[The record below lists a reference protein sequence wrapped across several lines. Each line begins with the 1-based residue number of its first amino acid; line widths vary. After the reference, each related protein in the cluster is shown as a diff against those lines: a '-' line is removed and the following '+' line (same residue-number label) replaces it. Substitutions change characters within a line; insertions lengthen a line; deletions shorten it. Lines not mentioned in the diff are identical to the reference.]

1 MRVLVVEDD
10 SKMAELLHRGLT
22 AEGHQVEVAADG
34 TAGYEKASGLAFDAI
49 VLDVMLPS
57 LDGFS
62 LARRLRAQGSKV
74 PILMLTGRD
83 AAHDVVRGL
92 DLGADDYLTKPF
104 SFEVLSA
111 RLRVITR
118 RASAGKNASVQ
129 VGDLTVNR
137 ETREVRRAAK
147 PIPLTRTE
155 YVILDRLIA
164 RPGAAV
170 SRDALV
176 EAVWGCDRD
185 VESNTLDVFI
195 WQLRSKI
202 EAGGATRLVQTV
214 RGFGY
219 AIREGDGG
227 A

>member
-10 SKMAELLHRGLT
+10 SKMAELLRRGLSS
-22 AEGHQVEVAADG
+22 EGHRVEWAADG
-34 TAGYEKASGLAFDAI
+34 TSGFEKASNQTFDAI
-49 VLDVMLPS
+49 ILDIMLPGT
-57 LDGFS
+57 DGF
-62 LARRLRAQGSKV
+62 AVTRRLRAQGSKI

-83 AAHDVVRGL
+83 SHKDVVKGL

-118 RASAGKNASVQ
+118 RNSTGKDVMVHVA
-129 VGDLTVNR
+129 DLAVNR
-137 ETREVRRAAK
+137 ETHEVRRAGK
-147 PIPLTRTE
+147 PVPLTKTE
-155 YVILDRLIA
+155 YVILDRLLT
-164 RPGAAV
+164 RPGTVV

-176 EAVWGCDRD
+176 EAVWGWDRD
-185 VESNTLDVFI
+185 VENNTLDVFI

-202 EAGGATRLVQTV
+202 EAGGAPRLVQTI

-219 AIREGDGG
+219 AIREGDPE
-227 A
+227 